1 MGTNVTNLKLI
12 KNLLAIP
19 LTSIFLFLKK
29 KKRTYN
35 NIIQNGNITM
45 VEEAFL
51 KLRVYNLMSRV
62 FLIKVLANCI

>member
-19 LTSIFLFLKK
+19 LTSIFLFFFLKK
-29 KKRTYN
+29 EHI
-35 NIIQNGNITM
+35 IIQNGNITM

-51 KLRVYNLMSRV
+51 KLRIYNLMSRV